1 MLVLISSVIAPD
13 IHSSILPC
21 FQPSSFLTAGEVN
34 EKRELSPV
42 AMIPAVGLDSLQ
54 SGSSD
59 VTADTARGEV
69 SGGGDA
75 SPVFIRNHLHRFS

>member
-42 AMIPAVGLDSLQ
+42 AMIPAVVVTRCNPEVQMLLQ
-54 SGSSD
+54 RL
-59 VTADTARGEV
+59 RG
-69 SGGGDA
+69 GK
-75 SPVFIRNHLHRFS
+75 